1 MASHKK
7 MDLLGI
13 SAFCESLGMMIKAG
27 IPVSEA
33 VNLLGRNHDSKGP
46 LGQTLI
52 DMEHAIDEGSTLA
65 GAMKGSGIFPDYA
78 VKMVEAGEST
88 GRLEDILFRLSS
100 YYKEQHSISRKMRS
114 VIIYPTAMIIMIII
128 VLVIM
133 LFAVL
138 PRFSEVYNT
147 LTGSI
152 ASGSYAYINIA
163 YVFCW
168 VVLIL
173 MVLLVVAV
181 ICGII
186 MWKGKG
192 RDTVEKILAKNS
204 TCAALLENLALY
216 RFTSAYE
223 VFLASGAMQ
232 DQAVLDAL
240 PMTDYRPVEE
250 KIKTQVI
257 RRMEEGVGFAQAA
270 NDAELYE
277 PIYGRMLIPGERSGN
292 SDEVLRRLTELLAA
306 DCNDRTEKLVGTI
319 EPLLSGILMITIAI
333 ALLSVMLPLIGI
345 MNSIG

>member
-27 IPVSEA
+27 IPVTEA
-33 VNLLGRNHDSKGP
+33 VNLLGRHEGSTGP
-46 LGQTLI
+46 LGQTL
-52 DMEHAIDEGSTLA
+52 DEMEHAIDEGSTLA
-65 GAMKGSGIFPDYA
+65 GAMKGAGIFPEYA
-78 VKMVEAGEST
+78 VKMVEAGETT
-88 GRLEDILFRLSS
+88 GRLEDILFRLAS
-100 YYKEQHSISRKMRS
+100 YYREQHAINRKLRS

-128 VLVIM
+128 VLLIM

-152 ASGSYAYINIA
+152 SSGSYAYINAA

-168 VVLIL
+168 VVLVL
-173 MVLLVVAV
+173 MVLLVAAV
-181 ICGII
+181 VIGAV

-192 RDTVEKILAKNS
+192 RETVEKILAKNS
-204 TCAALLENLALY
+204 TCAALMENLALY

-240 PMTDYRPVEE
+240 PMTGYKPVED
-250 KIKTQVI
+250 KIRQVI

-270 NDAELYE
+270 NDVELYE

-292 SDEVLRRLTELLAA
+292 SDEVLRRLTELLAS
-306 DCNDRTEKLVGTI
+306 DCNNRTEKLVGTI